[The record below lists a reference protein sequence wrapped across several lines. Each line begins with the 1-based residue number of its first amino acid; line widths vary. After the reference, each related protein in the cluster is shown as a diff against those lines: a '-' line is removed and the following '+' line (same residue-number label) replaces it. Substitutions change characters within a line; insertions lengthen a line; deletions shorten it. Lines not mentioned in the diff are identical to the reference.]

1 MTAPLRI
8 LELNPAKLHFYF
20 PFIRR
25 GLEDILRKNTP
36 RKMRVGPSHEAVP
49 LPDVLVNT
57 KVRYRP
63 EDVYAALAY
72 NRATAYLVSRNRRLL
87 GFFIVHPQPINFT
100 DKTELFLWTAWA
112 LPIRERR
119 PQDDFPDAIRRSIAF
134 LAALKEHGKHA
145 ELTMLTMR
153 PGFLRREPYRQ
164 WFEPQ
169 FTSFFLKDSQFV
181 KA

>member
-1 MTAPLRI
+1 MSAPLRI
-8 LELNPAKLHFYF
+8 VELNPAKLHFYF
-20 PFIRR
+20 PFIKR
-25 GLEDILRKNTP
+25 GLEDILRKNTVP
-36 RKMRVGPSHEAVP
+36 RAAQ
-49 LPDVLVNT
+49 LPEVLANT
-57 KVRYRP
+57 KVRWRS

-72 NRATAYLVSRNRRLL
+72 KTATAYLVSRNRRLL

-119 PQDDFPDAIRRSIAF
+119 PQDDFPDAIRRSITF
-134 LAALKEHGKHA
+134 LAALKEQGKHA

-169 FTSFFLKDSQFV
+169 FTSFYLKSRAMV
-181 KA
+181 G